1 MKHLKTVMLAGALA
15 FATTTVFA
23 QIGVGAGG
31 KTSGGASI
39 GAGSGGA
46 GSSGGLNA
54 GASGGAD
61 IGGSKAGV
69 DVDAQGNSN
78 LKMKKNQTTGSG
90 AVGGNVK
97 GTIDVK

>member
-1 MKHLKTVMLAGALA
+1 MKHLKTVMLAGAVA
-15 FATTTVFA
+15 FAATTAFA

-31 KTSGGASI
+31 STSGGASI

-46 GSSGGLNA
+46 SGSGGLNA
-54 GASGGAD
+54 GASGGANV
-61 IGGSKAGV
+61 GGTKAGV
-69 DVDAQGNSN
+69 DADAQSKSN

-97 GTIDVK
+97 GTIDSK